1 MIVAFDLRE
10 IEGQV
15 VRKQPMLGAGFFK
28 RDLGIGQRK
37 LLNVMDVMD

>member
-15 VRKQPMLGAGFFK
+15 VGKQTMLGAGFSK
-28 RDLGIGQRK
+28 ETWA
-37 LLNVMDVMD
+37 